1 MSIYE
6 YDQEKHIRLERKAA
20 REEGLEEE
28 REKSKRLAV
37 KMLHDLGIEKET
49 AVLQMMEKY
58 GMERQEAVEFV
69 EQYWT
74 EDIVFG
80 EE

>member
-20 REEGLEEE
+20 REEGMEEE

-74 EDIVFG
+74 EN
-80 EE
+80 

>member
-20 REEGLEEE
+20 REEGMEEE